1 MSRNM
6 KILLFIVLPALAT
19 CCLLCVAVLFGSS
32 WFLQRTVSGVS
43 DPQAA
48 KQVGAKIADYTLPS
62 GYQEAMGMDL
72 FAYQLVMIAPT
83 SQRSGTGTVFMMMQ
97 YPTLSQ
103 GSVDPEMMNQQ
114 MRDAFDRQY
123 QQSGTFAEVGERT
136 VTIKG
141 KPTTMTVSESTQSTS
156 KMRQAT
162 AIFTGKGGLTMLMV
176 MGSPNS
182 WDWQMIENFCRS
194 IR

>member
-1 MSRNM
+1 
-6 KILLFIVLPALAT
+6 
-19 CCLLCVAVLFGSS
+19 
-32 WFLQRTVSGVS
+32 
-43 DPQAA
+43 
-48 KQVGAKIADYTLPS
+48 
-62 GYQEAMGMDL
+62 MDL
-72 FAYQLVMIAPT
+72 FAYQLVMIAP
-83 SQRSGTGTVFMMMQ
+83 SNQRNGVGTGTIIMMMQ

-103 GSVDPEMMNQQ
+103 GSIDPEMMNQQ

-123 QQSGTFAEVGERT
+123 QQSGTFTEVGEHT

-141 KPTTMTVSESTQSTS
+141 KPTTMTVSESTQTTA

-176 MGSPNS
+176 MGSPDT